1 METDKRNSRIMKAS
15 AVILTLALLI
25 GIASSCSK
33 KQTQDEEITRGTNT
47 IAAPENQGE
56 NNIFGEEFPDDV
68 TSAPAS
74 TQTTAGSTAAASTT
88 TKKAAAGKG
97 TTAKPSV
104 TVTNPQANQQIN
116 EAVENG
122 NSGGF
127 DAAALAEFVNVMGYD
142 YDPAQGIFYT
152 SMDNWQR
159 QGNFVSHYDTAASY
173 FNMNYRTVRIDFG
186 QTDGM
191 DWRIQLWKGLYGPFG
206 GCEIGVYNK
215 DPVENEMLYHCTDDD
230 HLLYMESAL
239 YLNKADYEAGRVFFT
254 REWQAH
260 WWLTGFKLRIVDPA
274 KLVMTMRLRMR
285 SAAMANQFEEGLLNA
300 GFLKGDAKTQYD
312 TYRRSLNDFY
322 ILWDDIGE
330 MNYIAQRS

>member
-1 METDKRNSRIMKAS
+1 MKNEEKNSRIMKIS

-33 KQTQDEEITRGTNT
+33 NKQQEEEITRGSNT
-47 IAAPENQGE
+47 IEAPVNKGD
-56 NNIFGEEFPDDV
+56 NNVFGEEFPDDTTV
-68 TSAPAS
+68 TTSG
-74 TQTTAGSTAAASTT
+74 QTTTAASTT
-88 TKKAAAGKG
+88 KKPVKTTAAAKV
-97 TTAKPSV
+97 PV
-104 TVTNPQANQQIN
+104 TVANPQANAQIN
-116 EAVENG
+116 QAVNNG
-122 NSGGF
+122 NSGGL
-127 DAAALAEFVNVMGYD
+127 DAASLAEFVNVMGYD
-142 YDPAQGIFYT
+142 YDPVQGIFYT
-152 SMDNWQR
+152 SQDNWQR
-159 QGNFVSHYDTAASY
+159 QGNFVEHYDTAASY

-215 DPVENEMLYHCTDDD
+215 DPIENEKLYHCTDDD

-260 WWLTGFKLRIVDPA
+260 WWLTGFKLSIVDPA
-274 KLVMTMRLRMR
+274 RLVMTMRIRMR
-285 SAAMANQFEEGLLNA
+285 SASMANQFEEGLLNA